1 MPDDLYAGS
10 TSDNG
15 KEQSMNADKRL
26 LTAFELAEAL
36 SVSVSTVRRLS
47 RHGQIPTIRVRAL
60 VRYDLDDV
68 LEALGNWR
76 TVK

>member
-1 MPDDLYAGS
+1 
-10 TSDNG
+10 
-15 KEQSMNADKRL
+15 MNADKRL